1 MKLPIPIPH
10 LTPAEI
16 ATLKRVAINSA
27 VIALIIVGIVWL
39 IRFRAVKTAE
49 KHAPPPANADI
60 SAVLSSAGPE
70 ISDLDINA
78 HRLALDVY
86 IKTDQPEKAIKHI
99 LRILPLSKAK
109 EKKEL
114 LLKLATE
121 YMEAGRCEQA
131 LSVFEKLSDF
141 DMEKDSLSPLIAAR
155 RGLALFYFGKIE
167 SSRDELTQCIAQY
180 PNDPEACCYLGEV
193 EAAIKTPSPEAERF
207 FQEAIDKNPLYAEA
221 RYQQARYYMTLKEY
235 PRALDSLQQILL
247 LEPLY
252 EKAHS
257 RLGMAYYYLNMPS
270 LALKSYETALALNAD
285 DFNVHYNLGELYY
298 TLYSNM
304 ELALKEFKKTIEL
317 QPDHA
322 EANFKIGLI
331 CLANNMNKEAV
342 KYLETAVTN
351 SPKNIRFMLQL
362 AVAYEKL
369 DLKDNAL
376 QVYLRVAELAPL
388 DQIAQQ
394 KIKLLSADSG

>member
-1 MKLPIPIPH
+1 
-10 LTPAEI
+10 
-16 ATLKRVAINSA
+16 
-27 VIALIIVGIVWL
+27 
-39 IRFRAVKTAE
+39 
-49 KHAPPPANADI
+49 
-60 SAVLSSAGPE
+60 
-70 ISDLDINA
+70 
-78 HRLALDVY
+78 
-86 IKTDQPEKAIKHI
+86 
-99 LRILPLSKAK
+99 
-109 EKKEL
+109 
-114 LLKLATE
+114 
-121 YMEAGRCEQA
+121 
-131 LSVFEKLSDF
+131 
-141 DMEKDSLSPLIAAR
+141 
-155 RGLALFYFGKIE
+155 
-167 SSRDELTQCIAQY
+167 
-180 PNDPEACCYLGEV
+180 
-193 EAAIKTPSPEAERF
+193 
-207 FQEAIDKNPLYAEA
+207 
-221 RYQQARYYMTLKEY
+221 
-235 PRALDSLQQILL
+235 
-247 LEPLY
+247 
-252 EKAHS
+252 
-257 RLGMAYYYLNMPS
+257 MPS